1 MLRENVRSPITRL
14 AAGLMALGLALGL
27 SACGD
32 DATGPGGQTSLSV
45 QLTDAPGDVH
55 AVWVEITDLQLV
67 GGPADGQD
75 GDGGENGQDGDGA
88 DGGPISLLDAPT
100 DLIRLTDLVGTT
112 QTIVNEAQVP
122 SGVYTQVR
130 VIVGDAILQVEADDG
145 TGGDAYV
152 MGDPALPEGV
162 TEGDVVGNLL
172 CPSCPQ
178 TGIKVKL
185 PDGNLTLETDDA
197 DLILDFDVS
206 QSFGRRAGMSGMW
219 VMHPVIIAS
228 EASQAG
234 SIAGTVAT
242 GEGVSVPECGGDARS
257 VEDFVPT
264 ATLASD
270 TETVKS
276 ADVGSDGSFT
286 FDAVAA
292 GDWTMGF
299 ESEADFENGDVLTFE
314 ADVDPGTVTVEAGAE
329 ATADYT
335 ITAASCSAGGTS

>member
-1 MLRENVRSPITRL
+1 MLRENVRSWSTRL
-14 AAGLMALGLALGL
+14 AAGLLAVGLAAGL
-27 SACGD
+27 SACSD

-55 AVWVEITDLQLV
+55 AVWVEITDVQLV

-75 GDGGENGQDGDGA
+75 DGNGENGDAG

-112 QTIVNEAQVP
+112 QTIVNEAEVP

-130 VIVGDAILQVEADDG
+130 VIVGDAILQVEGEGG

-152 MGDPALPEGV
+152 MGDPTLPEGV
-162 TEGDVVGNLL
+162 SQSDVVGDLL

-185 PDGNLTLETDDA
+185 PDGNLRLETDDA
-197 DLILDFDVS
+197 DLVLDFDVA
-206 QSFGRRAGMSGMW
+206 QSFGRQAGMSGMW
-219 VMHPVIIAS
+219 VMNPVIVAT

-242 GEGVSVPECGGDARS
+242 GEGVSIPECGGAARS

-264 ATLASD
+264 ATSASD

-276 ADVGSDGSFT
+276 AEVAGDGSYT
-286 FDAVAA
+286 IGTVSP

-299 ESEADFENGDVLTFE
+299 ESEIDFDDGDVLTFG
-314 ADVDPGTVTVEAGAE
+314 ADVSPGTVTVEAGAE

-335 ITAASCSAGGTS
+335 ITSASCDTGGSS